1 MAALEGTILTSVV
14 VSAVLF
20 MVAASLA
27 FQGDIEAVFMV
38 TIITVTMAT
47 EAIEDIQAEEAIK
60 TINTPLMEVTRKNN
74 APSGAL
80 FISID

>member
-1 MAALEGTILTSVV
+1 MAALEGMVLTSVV

>member
-1 MAALEGTILTSVV
+1 
-14 VSAVLF
+14 

-47 EAIEDIQAEEAIK
+47 EAIEDIQATEAIK

-74 APSGAL
+74 APLGAL
-80 FISID
+80 FILVD

>member
-1 MAALEGTILTSVV
+1 MAALEGTVLTSVV

>member
-1 MAALEGTILTSVV
+1 MAALEGTVLTSVV

-20 MVAASLA
+20 MVVASLA